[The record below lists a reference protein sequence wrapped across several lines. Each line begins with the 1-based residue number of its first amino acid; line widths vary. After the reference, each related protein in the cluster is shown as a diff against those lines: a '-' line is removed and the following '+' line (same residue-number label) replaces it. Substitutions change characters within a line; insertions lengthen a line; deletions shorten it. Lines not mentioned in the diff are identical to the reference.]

1 MLRNQTFK
9 FGNIRRQINELVIKG
24 VDERKAVQIVM
35 NSYKN
40 SKYGNRN

>member
-9 FGNIRRQINELVIKG
+9 FGNIRRQINELVMKG

-35 NSYKN
+35 SSCRK
-40 SKYGNRN
+40 

>member
-9 FGNIRRQINELVIKG
+9 FGNIRRQINELVMKD

-35 NSYKN
+35 KSFNK
-40 SKYGNRN
+40 

>member
-9 FGNIRRQINELVIKG
+9 FGNIRRQINELVMKG

-35 NSYKN
+35 KSVNKQ
-40 SKYGNRN
+40 

>member
-9 FGNIRRQINELVIKG
+9 FSDVRRQINELVIKG

-35 NSYKN
+35 KSFNKQ
-40 SKYGNRN
+40 

>member
-9 FGNIRRQINELVIKG
+9 FGNVRRQINELVMKG

-35 NSYKN
+35 SSYNK
-40 SKYGNRN
+40 

>member
-9 FGNIRRQINELVIKG
+9 FSNIRRQINELVMKG

-35 NSYKN
+35 SSYNKQ
-40 SKYGNRN
+40 

>member
-24 VDERKAVQIVM
+24 IDERKVVQIVM
-35 NSYKN
+35 KSFNKQ
-40 SKYGNRN
+40 

>member
-9 FGNIRRQINELVIKG
+9 FNDIRRQINELVMKG

-35 NSYKN
+35 SSYRK
-40 SKYGNRN
+40 

>member
-9 FGNIRRQINELVIKG
+9 FGNVRKQINELVMKG

-35 NSYKN
+35 SSYRK
-40 SKYGNRN
+40 

>member
-9 FGNIRRQINELVIKG
+9 FSDIRRQINELVMKG

-35 NSYKN
+35 SSYNK
-40 SKYGNRN
+40 

>member
-9 FGNIRRQINELVIKG
+9 FGNIRRQINDLVMKE

-35 NSYKN
+35 KSFNKQ
-40 SKYGNRN
+40 

>member
-9 FGNIRRQINELVIKG
+9 FGNVRKQINELVIKG

-35 NSYKN
+35 TSFNKQ
-40 SKYGNRN
+40 